1 MSRLRCRRIATAL
14 ALALL
19 LSALTIGAPAG
30 AAKKGEVCGGIV
42 GIACD
47 MGLYCDYPPGKCQ
60 VADLSG
66 RCETAPE
73 VCTARYEPVC
83 SCEGKEFGN
92 DCLRRLKRVRKSH
105 DGPCRTEQ
113 GATTR

>member
-1 MSRLRCRRIATAL
+1 MPRLCCLRVATAL

-19 LSALTIGAPAG
+19 LAPPPAV

-47 MGLYCDYPPGKCQ
+47 MGLYCDYPAGKCE

-73 VCTARYEPVC
+73 MCTARYEPVC

-92 DCLRRLKRVRKSH
+92 DCLRQLKRARKSH
-105 DGPCRTEQ
+105 DGPCR
-113 GATTR
+113 AP

>member
-14 ALALL
+14 ALGLV
-19 LSALTIGAPAG
+19 LSAATTGAPAG

-73 VCTARYEPVC
+73 MCTAIYKPVC
-83 SCEGKEFGN
+83 DCEGKEYGN
-92 DCLRRLKRVRKSH
+92 DCLRKLRRARKSH
-105 DGPCRTEQ
+105 DGPCRKAND
-113 GATTR
+113 GNGH